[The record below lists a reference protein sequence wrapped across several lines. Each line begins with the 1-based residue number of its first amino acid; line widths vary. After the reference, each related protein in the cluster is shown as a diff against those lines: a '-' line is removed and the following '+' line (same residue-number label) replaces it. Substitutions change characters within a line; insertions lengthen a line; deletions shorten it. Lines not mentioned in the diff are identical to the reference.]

1 MADTITVAVAGAMG
15 RMGRETVEAVKAEAD
30 LELVAEISRADNLA
44 DILAAKKP
52 AVLVDFSVPDSIVDN
67 IETALM
73 NGIVPIIGTTG
84 LSQSDIAIVREL
96 CCQYEL
102 GALIAPNFAIGAVLL
117 MRFAKEA
124 ARYLP
129 DAEIIEMHHEK
140 KLDAPSG
147 TAAKTAE
154 MIAEGR
160 AELAPIALPADA
172 FEKIPGARGGKGE
185 GDVPIHSVRLPG
197 FVASEMVIFG
207 GPGQTLTLRHD
218 SIDRKS
224 FMPGVLLAIRQASI
238 LAVNGGDLVYGL
250 ENLL

>member
-1 MADTITVAVAGAMG
+1 
-15 RMGRETVEAVKAEAD
+15 MGREAVAAIQAEPD
-30 LELVAEISRADNLA
+30 LQLVAEIERDDNLA
-44 DILAAKKP
+44 EILAATKP
-52 AVLVDFSVPDSIVDN
+52 IALVDFSVPDSIVGS
-67 IETALM
+67 IETALQ
-73 NGIVPIIGTTG
+73 NGVVPIVGTTG
-84 LSQSDIAIVREL
+84 LSPADVTHVREL
-96 CCQYEL
+96 CRRYKR
-102 GALIAPNFAIGAVLL
+102 GALIAPNFAIGALL
-117 MRFAKEA
+117 MMRFARDA

-160 AELAPIALPADA
+160 AGTLPSALPADA
-172 FEKIPGARGGKGE
+172 VEKIAGSRGGLGV
-185 GDVPIHSVRLPG
+185 GDVPVHSVRLPG
-197 FVASEMVIFG
+197 FVASQMVIFG

-224 FMPGVLLAIRQASI
+224 FMPGVLLAIRHASL
-238 LAVNGGDLVYGL
+238 LAANGGEVVYGL

>member
-1 MADTITVAVAGAMG
+1 
-15 RMGRETVEAVKAEAD
+15 MGREAVAAIQAEPD
-30 LELVAEISRADNLA
+30 LQLVAEIERDDNLA
-44 DILAAKKP
+44 EILAATKP
-52 AVLVDFSVPDSIVDN
+52 IVLVDFSVPDSIVGS
-67 IETALM
+67 IETALKQ
-73 NGIVPIIGTTG
+73 GVVPIVGTTG
-84 LSQSDIAIVREL
+84 LSPADVTHVREL
-96 CCQYEL
+96 CRRYKR
-102 GALIAPNFAIGAVLL
+102 GALIAPNFAIGALL
-117 MRFAKEA
+117 MMRFARDA

-160 AELAPIALPADA
+160 AGTLPTALPADA
-172 FEKIPGARGGKGE
+172 VEKIAGSRGGLGV

-197 FVASEMVIFG
+197 FVASQMVIFG

-224 FMPGVLLAIRQASI
+224 FMPGVLLAIRHASL
-238 LAVNGGDLVYGL
+238 LAANGGEVVYGL